1 MTKSGEI
8 LEQKR
13 WIQSTPNLVLLQK
26 SLSFRIRRM
35 AVLPFYIFPF
45 YIRWGEEPSLPGL
58 KYSPRQLFWI
68 SYARNW
74 CSVRREA
81 ALKNQVDVE
90 SILMKQKCVL

>member
-13 WIQSTPNLVLLQK
+13 WIQSITNPILIQK
-26 SLSFRIRRM
+26 SLCPLESGEWQFY
-35 AVLPFYIFPF
+35 LFYIFSF

-90 SILMKQKCVL
+90 SILMIR